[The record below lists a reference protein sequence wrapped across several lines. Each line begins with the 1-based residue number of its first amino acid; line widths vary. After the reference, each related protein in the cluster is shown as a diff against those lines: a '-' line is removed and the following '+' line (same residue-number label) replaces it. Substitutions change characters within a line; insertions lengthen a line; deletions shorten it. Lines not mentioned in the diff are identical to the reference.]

1 MKEQNTDESYCCML
15 PQLTYRYRHMPYLKS
30 IIGFCIILFYFFLY
44 IPVSAQKSPSDYN
57 LKAQNAFSK
66 QKYAEALR
74 LNEKCLAQD
83 TLNAGFWLM
92 KAECLRHMGKEN
104 FSQAY
109 FCYQKVLNLSP
120 NSSSVYNN
128 LFALAANQNQWKDG
142 LRYLYKGL
150 KAEKHAETQQ
160 YFAYKIQ
167 IVKTLILFHIL

>member
-1 MKEQNTDESYCCML
+1 MKEQNTDEGCCM
-15 PQLTYRYRHMPYLKS
+15 PPKSKDRCKIILKS
-30 IIGFCIILFYFFLY
+30 ITCWCFVLFAFYLN
-44 IPVSAQKSPSDYN
+44 IPVSAQKTSPECY
-57 LKAQNAFSK
+57 LKAQKAFNK

-74 LNEKCLAQD
+74 FNEQCLAQD
-83 TLNAGFWLM
+83 SQQASSWLM
-92 KAECLRHMGKEN
+92 KAECLRRMGKEN

-128 LFALAANQNQWKDG
+128 LFVLAAKQDRWKDG
-142 LRYLYKGL
+142 LMYLRQGM